1 LDLLVIRN
9 TFRLWKVAGA
19 ADPEPEEA
27 IPVDIPSACV
37 YTKEEAAHADQYE
50 LTGSLQGGIMNS
62 NSLRRL
68 ALGLSVGVV
77 AWGGLLAFGQSAS
90 SQDSEA
96 KTSSSSG
103 LDLERSVKIYN
114 FKTTAESGP
123 LRGEEIY
130 YYKCWICHNQYT
142 IKAGTGALPL
152 KGLFQRGRIVSTGK
166 PATNENVAE
175 KIKNGSDRMPSY
187 RYVLSDKD
195 IEDLLS
201 YLRDERC
208 CFEGDEPPRN
218 PAYRY

>member
-1 LDLLVIRN
+1 
-9 TFRLWKVAGA
+9 
-19 ADPEPEEA
+19 
-27 IPVDIPSACV
+27 
-37 YTKEEAAHADQYE
+37 
-50 LTGSLQGGIMNS
+50 
-62 NSLRRL
+62 L

-77 AWGGLLAFGQSAS
+77 AWGGLLVFGQTAS
-90 SQDSEA
+90 SQGSEA
-96 KTSSSSG
+96 ETSGSSG
-103 LDLERSVKIYN
+103 LDQERSVKIYN

-152 KGLFQRGRIVSTGK
+152 KDLFQRGRIVSTGK

-175 KIKNGSDRMPSY
+175 KIMNGSERMPSY
-187 RYVLSDKD
+187 RYVLNDKD

-208 CFEGDEPPRN
+208 CFEGEEPPRN